1 MLFVIAVLLAV
12 LWLPEPLGWVVVGIA
27 ALLEIGESYFWYRWS
42 QRRRPRTGGETMIG
56 RRATVITPCRPRGQV
71 KLDGEIWEALC
82 PEGADPGESVTV
94 ESLERLTLTVSR
106 RD

>member
-1 MLFVIAVLLAV
+1 
-12 LWLPEPLGWVVVGIA
+12 
-27 ALLEIGESYFWYRWS
+27 
-42 QRRRPRTGGETMIG
+42 MIG

-82 PEGADPGESVTV
+82 PEGADPGEAVTV